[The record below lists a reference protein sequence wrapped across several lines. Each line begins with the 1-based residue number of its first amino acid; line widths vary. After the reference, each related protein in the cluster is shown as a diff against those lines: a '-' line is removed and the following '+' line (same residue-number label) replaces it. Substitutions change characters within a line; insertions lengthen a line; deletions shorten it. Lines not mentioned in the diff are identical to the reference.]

1 MPVYTYR
8 CKCCEQQFDTF
19 HDMSTRLTDCE
30 KCGKVNC
37 LKKLLSASITVS
49 EKDNSGRLVKN
60 YIEETKE
67 ALKEQSRSVKRQD
80 YTK

>member
-1 MPVYTYR
+1 MPVYTY
-8 CKCCEQQFDTF
+8 KCNSCEEQYDTF

-37 LKKLLSASITVS
+37 LKKVLSSSINIS
-49 EKDNSGRLVKN
+49 EKNNSGQLVKN

-67 ALKEQSRSVKRQD
+67 AFKEEARSIKRQD
-80 YTK
+80 YIK